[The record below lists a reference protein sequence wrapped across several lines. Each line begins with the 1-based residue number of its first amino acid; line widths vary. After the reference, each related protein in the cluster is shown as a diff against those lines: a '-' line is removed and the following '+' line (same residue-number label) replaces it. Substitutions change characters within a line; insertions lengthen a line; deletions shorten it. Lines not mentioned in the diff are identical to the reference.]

1 MRIRIV
7 LIMIIMAATAGAAFA
22 QPPSGSRTSGGKYK
36 TEVVR
41 KGDIV
46 AFVATTGTLNPV
58 TQVDVGSE
66 VSGEITQVSV
76 DFNSPVK
83 KGQVLA
89 ELDRAPYEDQVKQNE
104 ANVRAAAAALD
115 KAKVDLDTA
124 KKKYDRT
131 LALFEKKLVSED
143 DKETDESQYLS
154 AKDAVADAD
163 AGLKEATAVLD
174 SSRLDLSHTLILS
187 PIDGIVV
194 SRDVTVGQT
203 VAAKFQ
209 APVLFTLADDLSKL
223 RVSCDVDEADVSRVK
238 AGQPVQFTVEA
249 FPGETFTG
257 RVTQVRNDAEVDQ
270 DVVRYPTI
278 VEVDNTRNKL
288 LPGMTATASI
298 FTGEAKNVLRVPNTA
313 LDFRPPVLSAETR
326 EFIKKVNQDMPAG
339 KKASFVWLLEKKDKL
354 TPIVVKTGI
363 ASPDYTEILEGDLKE
378 GQIVITGLRG
388 DGS

>member
-1 MRIRIV
+1 MRIKIV
-7 LIMIIMAATAGAAFA
+7 LIMIIMAVTVESAFA
-22 QPPSGSRTSGGKYK
+22 QPSSGSGKSGGKYK

-46 AFVATTGTLNPV
+46 AFVATTGTLNPATLV
-58 TQVDVGSE
+58 EVGSE
-66 VSGEITQVSV
+66 VSGEITKVSV

-83 KGQVLA
+83 KGQVIA
-89 ELDRAPYEDQVKQNE
+89 ELDRTPYEDQVKQNE
-104 ANVRAAAAALD
+104 ANVRAAAAALE
-115 KAKVDLDTA
+115 KAKIDLDTA

-194 SRDVTVGQT
+194 SRDITVGQT
-203 VAAKFQ
+203 VAARFQ
-209 APVLFTLADDLSKL
+209 APVLFTIADDLSKL
-223 RVSCDVDEADVSRVK
+223 RVSCDVDEAEVSRVK
-238 AGQPVQFTVEA
+238 EGQPVQFTVEA
-249 FPGETFTG
+249 FPGETFMG
-257 RVTQVRNDAEVDQ
+257 RVIQVRNDAEVDQ

-278 VEVDNTRNKL
+278 VEVDNARNKL

-298 FTGEAKNVLRVPNTA
+298 FTGEAKNVLRVPNAA
-313 LDFRPPVLSAETR
+313 LDFRPPELSAETR

-354 TPIVVKTGI
+354 TPVVVRTGI
-363 ASPDYTEILEGDLKE
+363 AGPDYTEILEGGLKE

>member
-1 MRIRIV
+1 MRIRIIV
-7 LIMIIMAATAGAAFA
+7 VMIIMAATAGAAFA
-22 QPPSGSRTSGGKYK
+22 QPSSGSGKSGGKYK

-46 AFVATTGTLNPV
+46 AFVATTGTLNPATLV
-58 TQVDVGSE
+58 EVGSE
-66 VSGEITQVSV
+66 ISGEITKVSV

-83 KGQVLA
+83 KGQVIA
-89 ELDRAPYEDQVKQNE
+89 ELDRTPYEDQVKQNE
-104 ANVRAAAAALD
+104 ANVRAAAAALE
-115 KAKVDLDTA
+115 KAQVNLDTA

-203 VAAKFQ
+203 VAARFQ
-209 APVLFTLADDLSKL
+209 APVLFTIADDLSKL
-223 RVSCDVDEADVSRVK
+223 RVSCDVDEADISRVK
-238 AGQPVQFTVEA
+238 EGQPVQFTVEA

-257 RVTQVRNDAEVDQ
+257 RVIQVRNDAEVDQ

-278 VEVDNTRNKL
+278 VEVDNMRNKL

-298 FTGEAKNVLRVPNTA
+298 FTGEAKNVLRVPNAA
-313 LDFRPPVLSAETR
+313 LDFWPPELSAETR

-339 KKASFVWLLEKKDKL
+339 KRALFVWLLDKKDKL
-354 TPIVVKTGI
+354 TPVVVRTGI
-363 ASPDYTEILEGDLKE
+363 AGPDGTEILEGDLKE
-378 GQIVITGLRG
+378 GQIVITGLR
-388 DGS
+388 DGGS